1 MPRTTCFA
9 WIALATGL
17 AVAAGCGDAATSTTD
32 AGDDHADGTAETPD
46 ATPEADA
53 PTDVTVPDELP
64 DEPAEVPDVE
74 PDAAPDGPA
83 DVEPDAAP
91 DGPADVEPD
100 AAPDGPA
107 DAPADEPTDGE
118 AGPGE
123 VRVTMTDSDAWANL
137 MPGGSSYHATF
148 TLEVDNRSATD
159 VTGFSVA
166 DGAVSLLSGAAT
178 LFRFTRPALT
188 LAGGGPFDGRVAAG
202 TTVRL
207 EGNGMSAPASSG
219 HCGAEVK
226 VQVRVAWTG
235 GPSTREVS
243 GDTITLDCVY

>member
-64 DEPAEVPDVE
+64 DEPAEVP
-74 PDAAPDGPA
+74 
-83 DVEPDAAP
+83 
-91 DGPADVEPD
+91 DVEPD